1 MNKEGLKLRVNS
13 SCILIC
19 SKPVDATYWD
29 LNAGSLRD
37 FNLVI
42 LSLGQQRMDIH
53 RESGL
58 DA

>member
-42 LSLGQQRMDIH
+42 LSLDHQRMDIH